1 VKRKAR
7 PPKLVTVEWRDILG
21 TSGWEKPSEVDPPT
35 FWTVGYLIMKNKET
49 VKIAATKDEKGEWST
64 ITAFPSG
71 CVKEIKYNP
80 S

>member
-1 VKRKAR
+1 
-7 PPKLVTVEWRDILG
+7 
-21 TSGWEKPSEVDPPT
+21 
-35 FWTVGYLIMKNKET
+35 VGYLIMKNKET